1 MSLSKQLGLGFFLV
15 LLIVFV
21 STMWVNISNTQTYV
35 EQQLSS
41 HSQDTATS
49 LGLSI
54 MPYLADIKANNTDAT
69 ENGIAIIDTMTN
81 AIFDRGYY
89 ESIVLFDND
98 KNELLRKENPTNLE
112 HIPTWFVDLFPIT
125 TPSST
130 TQLHTGWNIAGH
142 LEVKSNPG
150 FGYKQLW
157 DNAIHT
163 FSVVTIIF
171 IIGIF
176 FLYALVKMITRPI
189 KDVVAHAENM
199 SNNHFEKIE
208 RIPNTPELKTFV
220 VSINTMSNKLATMF
234 KQLNKQSE
242 QYRKFAYSDVLTEV
256 GNRRSFD
263 LSFQQLLRDEQ
274 HSTRGYLLLVRASSL
289 TELNE
294 QIGINEGDTYLI
306 NLCGALKSVCAKHLS
321 HFSIYRIAGADFAI
335 ILEDIDANFCHKIVE
350 DLGATFKGIEK
361 SEYSKGTAHLG
372 ATEFAFNDKMK
383 ECLER
388 ADSAL
393 AIAATLPSQWQFSS
407 NITITQSNTEWRE
420 KIEKLI
426 ESAHADFAAQPIKDL
441 NGVTEYSEW
450 FARVKDF
457 ATNEIF
463 PMAQLIPASA
473 RLDYA
478 LELDKMLVTNALII
492 ASPMKV
498 KFALNLSR
506 LSLLNLDF
514 QTWLLEQ
521 LQANL
526 ATCTYLTIEIPE
538 RALINS
544 SVEFS
549 EYISKLKALGISI
562 TVERFGAQLASIIH
576 LKSIQPTY
584 LKLDG
589 RYIRNI
595 HEEQDNQLF
604 VESLISIAHGL
615 NIKVIAEMV
624 ESAMESEWLA
634 NAGVDFQQ
642 GYFID
647 APRLIDTESPFG

>member
-89 ESIVLFDND
+89 QSIVLFDND

-199 SNNHFEKIE
+199 SNNHFETIE
-208 RIPNTPELKTFV
+208 RIPKTPELKTFV
-220 VSINTMSNKLATMF
+220 VSINTMSKKLAAMF

-306 NLCGALKSVCAKHLS
+306 NLCGALKSVCTKHLS

-457 ATNEIF
+457 ATNETF

-498 KFALNLSR
+498 RFALNLSR

-538 RALINS
+538 RALING